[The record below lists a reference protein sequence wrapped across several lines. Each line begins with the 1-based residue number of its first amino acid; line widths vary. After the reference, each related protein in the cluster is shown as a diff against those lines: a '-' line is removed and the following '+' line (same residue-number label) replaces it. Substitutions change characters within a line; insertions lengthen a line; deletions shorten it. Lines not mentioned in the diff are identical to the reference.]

1 VPLEAIAEEGGQAP
15 TGPGFSRKAE
25 EKKSDPRPGAGWGAA
40 MTAIDIVRQYID
52 SRIFYAKVKAMRL
65 VQV

>member
-1 VPLEAIAEEGGQAP
+1 
-15 TGPGFSRKAE
+15 
-25 EKKSDPRPGAGWGAA
+25 

-65 VQV
+65 VRA